1 MEKFSK
7 NQTFRH
13 ACAITLLLIL
23 LMYAAWRFTIINE
36 KYLFVSY
43 LFFLTA
49 IITVI
54 SSIFIIV
61 TTWNNTTLPLGSF
74 SYSKKIDVLI
84 PTYKEPIS
92 IIEKTLKAASKLD
105 YPCCVMVLDDAG
117 REDVK
122 NLTKELGL
130 KYLCR
135 GHNVHA
141 KAGNLNFGLRHCKSE
156 YVAVFDADHIPQ
168 KQAITLLMQYFTS
181 SDIAFVQSPQ
191 DHFNTDAL
199 QFLNT
204 KPGTKI
210 WHDQSVFYDLNLPAA
225 NAFHI
230 ASCVG
235 TGVIYRRKAIND
247 IGGIPCE
254 TLTED
259 THTSLKLHMNNW
271 KSVYIPKPIAYGV
284 SPSDNS
290 EYFKTRHRWA
300 QGNFQMI
307 QKEKIFTTKKLSL
320 LGKIFYLNFL
330 IQSINE
336 FQLLILIFLPIFSLF
351 FGWQSFIV
359 TPLNIFLLLGCPFI
373 FHFLLK
379 EITNG
384 YTQFWNNEILSIM
397 RFPTHIKAVFG
408 LFKINIPWHS
418 SNKNIKGKID
428 WNLLVP
434 QIFILFFCA
443 VSILYGFIKLYPDF
457 KAGPIICSL
466 QAYFMSSDNQA
477 FMFNDFLNTP
487 LDDGYSLELLIMCG
501 FWSFFSIFRIS
512 YYLRLLVKK
521 VKNSSEN
528 FRFKIHFPVYCSDFI
543 TSSEVLTNRI
553 SEDAI
558 AISTMKNGMKNLS
571 IGKTYF
577 LKILLPKGD
586 SDIKTRYA
594 GIIGS
599 EYIFNI
605 VDKDTISNLVDAL
618 YSVAWHRY
626 LYFDE
631 TPFSTLSLFL
641 KRLFHRQYKNS
652 RKVETVIFKKTSN
665 QDSEY
670 LGFVEKYGECLY
682 IFSFSSLVCGSLI
695 TVKYPEN
702 GKIEKYKVNSK
713 NQIDEI
719 LHLTKNLDGTECYYY
734 QLSRVTS

>member
-1 MEKFSK
+1 MEKFSGK
-7 NQTFRH
+7 QTFRH

-23 LMYAAWRFTIINE
+23 LIYTTWRFTIINE
-36 KYLFVSY
+36 KYISLSY
-43 LFFLTA
+43 LFFFTA

-54 SSIFIIV
+54 SAIFIIV
-61 TTWNNTTLPLGSF
+61 TTWNNTVPLGSF
-74 SYSKKIDVLI
+74 LYSKKIDVLI
-84 PTYKEPIS
+84 PTYKEPIN

-105 YPCCVMVLDDAG
+105 YPCCVIVLDDAG
-117 REDVK
+117 RTDVE

-135 GHNVHA
+135 GHNTHA
-141 KAGNLNFGLRHCKSE
+141 KAGNLNFGLRHSKSE

-168 KQAITLLMQYFTS
+168 KQALTLLMQYFTS
-181 SDIAFVQSPQ
+181 NDVAFVQSPQ

-204 KPGTKI
+204 NSGTKI

-225 NAFHI
+225 NTFNI

-271 KSVYIPKPIAYGV
+271 KSVYLSKPIAYGV

-307 QKEKIFTTKKLSL
+307 KKEKIFTSKKLSL
-320 LGKIFYLNFL
+320 LGKLFYLNFL

-359 TPLNIFLLLGCPFI
+359 TPLNVLLLLGCPVI

-379 EITNG
+379 EITHG
-384 YTQFWNNEILSIM
+384 YTQFWKNEVLSIM
-397 RFPTHIKAVFG
+397 RFPTHIKAAFS
-408 LFKINIPWHS
+408 LFKISIPWHS

-428 WNLLVP
+428 WNLLTP
-434 QIFILFFCA
+434 QISILFFCA
-443 VSILYGFIKLYPDF
+443 LSILYGFIKLYPDF

-466 QAYFMSSDNQA
+466 QAYFMSPDNQA
-477 FMFNDFLNTP
+477 ISLKDFLNTP

-512 YYLRLLVKK
+512 AYLRILLKK

-528 FRFKIHFPVYCSDFI
+528 FRFKIHLPVFSNDFPI
-543 TSSEVLTNRI
+543 SSEVLTNRI
-553 SEDAI
+553 SEDTI
-558 AISTMKNGMKNLS
+558 TISTKKANLDKL
-571 IGKTYF
+571 IINQPYL
-577 LKILLPKGD
+577 LKVLLPSGYL
-586 SDIKTRYA
+586 DIKTKYV
-594 GIIGS
+594 GVIES

-605 VDKDTISNLVDAL
+605 VSKNTISNLVDTL
-618 YSVAWHRY
+618 YSVTWHRY
-626 LYFDE
+626 LYFD
-631 TPFSTLSLFL
+631 TAQFSTMYLFL
-641 KRLFHRQYKNS
+641 KHLFTGRNNS
-652 RKVETVIFKKTSN
+652 RKVETVVFKGKLKKE
-665 QDSEY
+665 SEY
-670 LGFVEKYGECLY
+670 LGFIEIYGEHLH
-682 IFSFSSLVCGSLI
+682 IFSFSPLTYGSLI
-695 TVKYPEN
+695 TVKHFEN
-702 GKIEKYKVNSK
+702 GKIKRYKVSSQNE
-713 NQIDEI
+713 IDRI
-719 LHLTKNLDGTECYYY
+719 LHLTKNLDDTECYYY
-734 QLSRVTS
+734 QVSCVN